1 MKVILTEDVKSLG
14 KKGEIVNV
22 SDGYARN
29 FILKKNKGV
38 EANGKN
44 LNDLKLKKANDDK
57 IAQQQYED
65 AQELGRKIEAG
76 KIEVAIKMGEGG
88 RALSG
93 GAELGFIRQQIIA
106 KVVARSEELLDVAAQ
121 CSHGACGFRAPAAL
135 LFPLLPVSVG
145 RFFLCVFQPFG
156 KGYQLSRFLQE
167 PVLLQSHQFFLHK
180 YFLLK

>member
-1 MKVILTEDVKSLG
+1 MESPHPVRPRRDAAGKRSQPVLAVPIGQFVHVEQEGMVGRDVSG
-14 KKGEIVNV
+14 IDV
-22 SDGYARN
+22 SVQVLVPARN
-29 FILKKNKGV
+29 TFGM
-38 EANGKN
+38 GF
-44 LNDLKLKKANDDK
+44 
-57 IAQQQYED
+57 D
-65 AQELGRKIEAG
+65 AESVQLALAHG
-76 KIEVAIKMGEGG
+76 GEGG